1 MLESNSS
8 SLSASEDNR
17 DVVLAFYNEALV
29 RRSPRTAFIRFM
41 SPDFIE
47 HKPDI
52 EGGTRSQATEFLASL
67 MENLPGASWEV
78 VRTVAEGNLV
88 VLHACFT
95 PSPGAPA
102 YAIADFF
109 RVQHGLIVEHWDVVA
124 GPPSDQRNPNS
135 RF

>member
-8 SLSASEDNR
+8 NHPIAEDSR
-17 DVVLAFYNEALV
+17 DLVLAFYNEALV
-29 RRSPRTAFIRFM
+29 RRSPRTAFMRFM

-47 HKPDI
+47 YKPDI
-52 EGGTRSQATEFLASL
+52 EGGTRSQAAEFLEGL
-67 MENLPGASWEV
+67 MENLPNVSWEV

-88 VLHACFT
+88 VLHARFT